1 MRPIVLAVIVQSG
14 RRLLQKTGLSLKLA
28 RKRSLGRNRSMNDTI
43 TETIQVVTTAST
55 REDVETIAREVVR
68 KRLAACAQVSGPVTS
83 YYWWKDELEK
93 AQEWVCRIKTQRDL
107 YDQLQDAIRAMHPYQ
122 VPEILALPVVD
133 GNPDYL
139 QWLAEETARDA

>member
-28 RKRSLGRNRSMNDTI
+28 RKPSLGRNRSMNDTI
-43 TETIQVVTTAST
+43 IETIQVVTTAST

>member
-1 MRPIVLAVIVQSG
+1 
-14 RRLLQKTGLSLKLA
+14 
-28 RKRSLGRNRSMNDTI
+28 MNDTI